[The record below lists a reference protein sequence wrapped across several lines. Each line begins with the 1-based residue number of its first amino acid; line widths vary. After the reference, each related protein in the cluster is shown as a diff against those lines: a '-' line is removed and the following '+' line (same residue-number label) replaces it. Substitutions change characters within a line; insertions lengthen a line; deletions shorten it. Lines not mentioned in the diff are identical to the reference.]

1 MSIGIYYRKLLFF
14 AFLGLVVFG
23 VGKIAKNGF
32 SFNFNRTIE
41 ASINEDLPNESKKLD
56 NFILSIDLQKDGTAQ
71 IGDEK
76 IQLVKPTKTGLD
88 EMRFLVFDK
97 PRLSYQTA
105 EIKVILPKPL
115 DELSE
120 NPQIIAVHGASPDKA
135 TFEKDIITFKA
146 KDIVESSTV
155 TIVARFPKGYF
166 ALPAKQEVNRVIDA
180 IPGLIWLFGGII
192 LPPTALILLFS
203 MFFGSR
209 FQLKQRKVAGFRNS
223 VPKRISP
230 ALASILYHG
239 HVTPRAI
246 MAMLVDLAR
255 RGYIEIYNKGDDFYI
270 YRHEISKKLASTLD
284 KSEFYL
290 LDKIFLPR
298 QKKVDTM
305 DVEERIAR
313 HIFSRKI
320 ALIFLDIYND
330 GGNLGYFKNNPYF
343 IHLKYRMIGILTFF
357 VGLMGYL
364 IFAIFSPDPKFI
376 LFLWIALVVMGMLI
390 VNLAP
395 SLTGFSPK
403 GAAARDEWIKF
414 RNFLTEPKLIEGY
427 DEYFEMYLPFAI
439 ALGAEAGWAGRFAKA
454 GFAMPKWYDFSGDI
468 EGVENFA
475 KSFLPVIQI
484 ISNELTAS
492 SDPLVR

>member
-1 MSIGIYYRKLLFF
+1 MNIGIYYRKLFFF

-23 VGKIAKNGF
+23 VGKVVGSGF

-56 NFILSIDLQKDGTAQ
+56 NFIMTIELQKDGSAQ
-71 IGDEK
+71 VGDEK
-76 IQLVKPTKTGLD
+76 MQLVKPTRNNLD

-97 PRLSYQTA
+97 PRLSHQTA
-105 EIKVILPKPL
+105 EIKVVLPGPIERL
-115 DELSE
+115 AED
-120 NPQIIAVHGASPDKA
+120 PQIIAVHGASPEKA
-135 TFEKDIITFKA
+135 TFENNTITYKARDIM
-146 KDIVESSTV
+146 ESSTV
-155 TIVARFPKGYF
+155 TIVAKFQKGYF
-166 ALPAKQEVNRVIDA
+166 ALPGKQELNRTIDA
-180 IPGLIWLFGGII
+180 IPGLVWFFGGII
-192 LPPTALILLFS
+192 LPPIALILLLT

-209 FQLKQRKVAGFRNS
+209 FQLKRRKIAGFRNAP
-223 VPKRISP
+223 PKLISP

-246 MAMLVDLAR
+246 MAMLIDLGR
-255 RGYIEIYNKGDDFYI
+255 RGFIEIYNKGDDFYI
-270 YRHEISKKLASTLD
+270 YRHQVTKRLAATLD

-290 LDKIFLPR
+290 LDKIFLPK
-298 QKKVDTM
+298 QKKVDNV

-320 ALIFLDIYND
+320 ALVFLDIYND
-330 GGNLGYFKNNPYF
+330 GGNFGYFKNNPFY

-357 VGLMGYL
+357 VGLMGYI
-364 IFAIFSPDPKFI
+364 IFAVFSPDPKFI
-376 LFLWIALVVMGMLI
+376 LFLWIALVLMGMVM

-395 SLTGFSPK
+395 ALTGFSEK
-403 GAAARDEWIKF
+403 GAFERDEWIKF
-414 RNFLTEPKLIEGY
+414 RNFLTEKKLVDGY
-427 DEYFEMYLPFAI
+427 DEYFERYLPYAI
-439 ALGAEAGWAGRFAKA
+439 ALGAEAEWAGRFANA
-454 GFAMPKWYDFSGDI
+454 NFAMPKWYGFSGDI

-475 KSFLPVIQI
+475 RSFLPVLQI